1 MAAVPLPLAQTG
13 LSALNHVL
21 RQQAWARDRLRAHA
35 GRTVRMVVDSPLG
48 CVSADARITTDG
60 TLEATAAQAPTVT
73 LALTPSVNALFD
85 SLRGGPRGLGGHL
98 KVEGDVMV
106 AAAVGEIAQHLRWEI
121 EEDLSQVM
129 GDALAH
135 RAGEAARD
143 LSSRSAQVRERIR
156 SGLRQ
161 FLVDE
166 GRQLTE
172 RAELR
177 GLAAELQD
185 LDARLTRLEAV
196 TRAARA

>member
-1 MAAVPLPLAQTG
+1 MAAVPLPLAQAG

-48 CVSADARITTDG
+48 RMSADARIATDG
-60 TLEATAAQAPTVT
+60 TLEATAAEAPSVT
-73 LALTPSVNALFD
+73 LALTPSVNAIFD
-85 SLRGGPRGLGGHL
+85 ALRGGPRALGGHL
-98 KVEGDVMV
+98 KVEGEVMV

-121 EEDLSQVM
+121 EEDLSRVM

-143 LSSRSAQVRERIR
+143 LSTRSAQVSERLS

-166 GRQLTE
+166 GRQLIE

-177 GLAAELQD
+177 GLATSLQD
-185 LDARLTRLEAV
+185 LDARLSRLEAS
-196 TRAARA
+196 TRPLRG